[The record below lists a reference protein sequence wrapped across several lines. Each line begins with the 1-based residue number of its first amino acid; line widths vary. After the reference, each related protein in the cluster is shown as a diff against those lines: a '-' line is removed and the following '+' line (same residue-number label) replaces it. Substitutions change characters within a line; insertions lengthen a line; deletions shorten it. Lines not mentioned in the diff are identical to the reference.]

1 MGSSLSEALMLWIG
15 ESRIPVKVDRKDDLV
30 MDSTINYYRS
40 PQPRILYHAGKL
52 FLDSGAFTARQQGI
66 ELERDRVVEIQEMFM
81 PDKAVP
87 LDYPFASGM
96 PVSLMAKSWKATK
109 ENIVFWQASTKLRD
123 RIVPVLHAWSKRS
136 LVSNLKW
143 LQRSANTDTIML
155 GSLVNPDFT
164 DFSGFFGDRQP
175 RKELVDMISLGIEA
189 VRRYTSFK
197 VHVTGFGSSPLS
209 LHLAYYLGADST
221 DSAGYRRKA
230 AYGKIVLPGTGE
242 RYVSNRCPNFGN
254 SAIEDTLELMWL
266 SKCQCPICKSNPH
279 LLIEDWKARAI
290 HNEYVVKQEQ
300 QRAQELLNIGEEAYE
315 AYLERIYERS
325 GLVHLWQYAK
335 LRKRYV
341 RISEALFG
349 GR

>member
-1 MGSSLSEALMLWIG
+1 MGCSLSEELMLWIG
-15 ESRIPVKVDRKDDLV
+15 ECRIPVKVDRKADLV

-66 ELERDRVVEIQEMFM
+66 ELERNRVVEIQELFM

-87 LDYPFASGM
+87 LDHPFVPGM
-96 PVSLMAKSWKATK
+96 SISTMTRFWEKTK
-109 ENIVFWQASTKLRD
+109 ENIVFWQASTRLRD
-123 RIVPVLHAWSKRS
+123 RIVPVLHAWSKAS
-136 LVSNLKW
+136 LISNLKW
-143 LQRSANTDTIML
+143 LQREADTDTIML

-175 RKELVDMISLGIEA
+175 RKELIDMISLGIEA
-189 VRRYTSFK
+189 VKRYTSFK

-209 LHLAYYLGADST
+209 LHLAYYFGADST

-230 AYGKIVLPGTGE
+230 AYGKIILPGTGE
-242 RYVSNRCPNFGN
+242 RYVSNRSASFGN
-254 SAIEDTLELMWL
+254 STIEDALELMWL
-266 SKCQCPICKSNPH
+266 SKCKCPICTSNPQ

-290 HNEYVVKQEQ
+290 HNEYVIKQER
-300 QRAQELLNIGEEAYE
+300 QRAQELLRIGEDAYE
-315 AYLERIYERS
+315 TYLERIYEQS
-325 GLVHLWQYAK
+325 GLSHLWEYAK

-349 GR
+349 GE